1 MSSPLRLAVV
11 LSNLCLA
18 ALAYGVGERP
28 ASKTIGYGAPHLVVP
43 AEPTNAPSWDLFHDL
58 LKIKPRVVT
67 NVCSEWTLLGDG
79 GQPAC
84 TGSSTCL
91 FDTVSGFGYEACA
104 LTSSSFYQVTECW
117 NYPKTYTVSP
127 IGQIFC
133 DATAPYCG
141 YYAFVFDNGDVFSNF
156 GCSTSPYSSTAT
168 LLPSA
173 LASYTPVTTNSVIT
187 TGRPTVTST
196 ATPIVVVVTASTTSA
211 SNSASTTASPTF
223 FPVSQNSSR
232 KNSHLGAIVGGA
244 VGGIAVIGIIAA
256 VIFCCLYKNRK
267 ARRQE
272 NDQATAA
279 TAIAYQAAHANNY
292 KPPIQPD
299 PNFSELS
306 EGGYGKPQMVQQTP
320 MGAIHTTEK
329 PTSLTQ
335 SQEQHQQYYSQS
347 PFAPPPVYNQASV
360 YDQPSSTL
368 PTPSPTFLQTG
379 HFPELAG
386 DRHTQPM
393 SPLSGC
399 STGNSS
405 PQGGLSP
412 RPQSNVMEMSA
423 VGFQQSF
430 GQFPLPP
437 TGNGHGHASELP
449 ARQPHLDMSGAPMSE
464 NYHELHE

>member
-11 LSNLCLA
+11 LSHLFLA

-28 ASKTIGYGAPHLVVP
+28 ASKTIGYGKPHLVVP

-104 LTSSSFYQVTECW
+104 VTSSSFYQVTECW

-133 DATAPYCG
+133 GAAAPYCG
-141 YYAFVFDNGDVFSNF
+141 YYEFVFDNGDVFSNF
-156 GCSTSPYSSTAT
+156 GCSTSPYSSRAT
-168 LLPSA
+168 LLPNA

-196 ATPIVVVVTASTTSA
+196 ATPFVVVVTASTTSA
-211 SNSASTTASPTF
+211 SNSASMPVSTTASPTL
-223 FPVSQNSSR
+223 FPVSQNSTR
-232 KNSHLGAIVGGA
+232 KNSHLGAIIGGA
-244 VGGIAVIGIIAA
+244 AGGIAVIGIIAA

-292 KPPIQPD
+292 KPPTLPN
-299 PNFSELS
+299 PNFS
-306 EGGYGKPQMVQQTP
+306 P
-320 MGAIHTTEK
+320 MGAIHTSEK
-329 PTSLTQ
+329 PTPLSQ
-335 SQEQHQQYYSQS
+335 SQEGDHHAQHQQYYSQS

-360 YDQPSSTL
+360 YNQPSSTL

-379 HFPELAG
+379 RFPGLAG
-386 DRHTQPM
+386 DRYTQPM
-393 SPLSGC
+393 FPLSGC
-399 STGNSS
+399 STGRSS

-412 RPQSNVMEMSA
+412 RPQSNVTEMSA
-423 VGFQQSF
+423 VGFQQSLN
-430 GQFPLPP
+430 QFPRPP
-437 TGNGHGHASELP
+437 SSNGRGHASELP